1 MSFGGKNMKE
11 GIEEGE
17 NEKEKRKKGE
27 IKRENGM
34 WKGKRNAK

>member
-1 MSFGGKNMKE
+1 VGNDVFGSKYRG
-11 GIEEGE
+11 
-17 NEKEKRKKGE
+17 KRKKGE